1 MIACCSLVYRLYRRE
16 RHGNKPSFRR
26 CPATNAT
33 LAGEIEALDARLG
46 QLRADLVHLDAAIRI
61 KCPDAEP
68 ELIRPRKPSRKRCD
82 WFGRQELL
90 RLALERMR
98 EAERPLSCL
107 HSCAQQHKFVP
118 CAALHTA
125 AQRTSAAVRQQ
136 PTRLQQET
144 RDGADRQY
152 RGRQSRRHRT

>member
-1 MIACCSLVYRLYRRE
+1 MIAYCSLVYRLYRRE

-26 CPATNAT
+26 CPAT
-33 LAGEIEALDARLG
+33 LAGESEALDARLG

-82 WFGRQELL
+82 GFGRQELL

-107 HSCAQQHKFVP
+107 HSCAQQHNLVTLCCIARRSPAGFP
-118 CAALHTA
+118 FAA
-125 AQRTSAAVRQQ
+125 
-136 PTRLQQET
+136 P
-144 RDGADRQY
+144 
-152 RGRQSRRHRT
+152 